1 MNTEELK
8 QQISEKE
15 LRLSQLRTIDMNKM
29 DEETRTLIKTLERD
43 ITELQERL
51 GED

>member
-15 LRLSQLRTIDMNKM
+15 LRLSQLRTIDVNKM

-43 ITELQERL
+43 ITELQDRL

>member
-15 LRLSQLRTIDMNKM
+15 LRLSQLRTIDVNKM
-29 DEETRTLIKTLERD
+29 DEETRTLIKTMERD